1 MYLAPDK
8 KTHRHRDTETH
19 IQTHRYTDTT
29 HRYADAK
36 TNRHRFTHTCRDK
49 KLHGHTETYRC
60 TDTKTLAVSI
70 GVLHVSLGALQRQ
83 ITLNTPGKKVFKKQC
98 FSQ

>member
-70 GVLHVSLGALQRQ
+70 GVLNVSLWCPTKAKRS
-83 ITLNTPGKKVFKKQC
+83 NNAWKKVCKKQC